1 MAQLGGKSSVES
13 QAIEACHSL
22 GSGDRSPD
30 ASAILRNHG
39 QKAQIRLG
47 QSPANRRRPA
57 ALYLPRQQ
65 RCHVG
70 HFSRSRRLRP
80 LGPRSPRFLERRR
93 SPPRPRSCSR
103 SAEVTETPP
112 LLSLRLS
119 VGYRNKTGVLR
130 DVSLEIQP
138 GEILG
143 LVGQSGSGKSTLS
156 LAILRLLHLKGGT
169 ARGNLLF
176 KGEDLSS
183 KSESQMRS
191 LRGREISIVLQSPL
205 SSLNPALRIG
215 SQLSEAWRA
224 HAPGTREECTTAI
237 SNALTSVSLP
247 NDTEFLR
254 RRSGQLSVGQAQRV
268 IIAMAILHRPSL
280 LIADEATSAL
290 DTITQ
295 SEILRLFAQLNRELG
310 MGILYISHDL
320 LSVAALCHRIA
331 ILNAGE
337 IVECGPPSQIFG
349 APRHPYT
356 QKLVAALPR
365 LPVFNSEASPASSRA
380 PEPVLSRA

>member
-1 MAQLGGKSSVES
+1 MTES
-13 QAIEACHSL
+13 
-22 GSGDRSPD
+22 R
-30 ASAILRNHG
+30 
-39 QKAQIRLG
+39 
-47 QSPANRRRPA
+47 
-57 ALYLPRQQ
+57 
-65 RCHVG
+65 
-70 HFSRSRRLRP
+70 
-80 LGPRSPRFLERRR
+80 
-93 SPPRPRSCSR
+93 
-103 SAEVTETPP
+103 P

-119 VGYRNKTGVLR
+119 VDYRSKPGVLR
-130 DVSLEIQP
+130 NVSLEIRP

-156 LAILRLLHLKGGT
+156 LAILRLLHLKGGA

-176 KGEDLSS
+176 NGEDLSA
-183 KSESQMRS
+183 KSEAQMRS

-224 HAPGTREECTTAI
+224 HATGTREECAAAI
-237 SNALTSVSLP
+237 SKALTSVSLP
-247 NDTEFLR
+247 NDSDFLR

-295 SEILRLFAQLNRELG
+295 SEILRLFAKLNRELG

-349 APRHPYT
+349 APQHSYT
-356 QKLVAALPR
+356 QRLVAALPR
-365 LPVFNSEASPASSRA
+365 LPVFPSQASQTSSPAVTE
-380 PEPVLSRA
+380 PQVEPVLERF

>member
-1 MAQLGGKSSVES
+1 MT
-13 QAIEACHSL
+13 EAS
-22 GSGDRSPD
+22 
-30 ASAILRNHG
+30 
-39 QKAQIRLG
+39 
-47 QSPANRRRPA
+47 
-57 ALYLPRQQ
+57 
-65 RCHVG
+65 
-70 HFSRSRRLRP
+70 
-80 LGPRSPRFLERRR
+80 
-93 SPPRPRSCSR
+93 
-103 SAEVTETPP
+103 P

-119 VGYRNKTGVLR
+119 VDYRNKTGVLR
-130 DVSLEIQP
+130 DVSFEIQP

-169 ARGNLLF
+169 AHGDLFF
-176 KGEDLSS
+176 KGQDLSA
-183 KSESQMRS
+183 KTEAQMRS

-224 HAPGTREECTTAI
+224 HATGTQVECAATIA
-237 SNALTSVSLP
+237 SALTNVSLP
-247 NDTEFLR
+247 DDSDFLR

-295 SEILRLFAQLNRELG
+295 SEILSLFARLNRELG

-320 LSVAALCHRIA
+320 LSVATLCHRIA
-331 ILNAGE
+331 ILNSGE
-337 IVECGPPSQIFG
+337 IVECGSPSQIFG
-349 APRHPYT
+349 APQHAYT
-356 QKLVAALPR
+356 QKLVTALPR
-365 LPVFNSEASPASSRA
+365 LPIFDHPSGTLSNMGSSEEHLDPVFRSK
-380 PEPVLSRA
+380 

>member
-1 MAQLGGKSSVES
+1 VIES
-13 QAIEACHSL
+13 
-22 GSGDRSPD
+22 
-30 ASAILRNHG
+30 
-39 QKAQIRLG
+39 
-47 QSPANRRRPA
+47 
-57 ALYLPRQQ
+57 
-65 RCHVG
+65 
-70 HFSRSRRLRP
+70 
-80 LGPRSPRFLERRR
+80 
-93 SPPRPRSCSR
+93 
-103 SAEVTETPP
+103 PP

-119 VGYRNKTGVLR
+119 VDYRNKPGVLR
-130 DVSLEIQP
+130 DISLAIQP

-169 ARGNLLF
+169 ARGDLLF
-176 KGEDLSS
+176 KGEDLSA

-224 HAPGTREECTTAI
+224 HASGTREECAAAI
-237 SNALTSVSLP
+237 RNALASVSLP
-247 NDTEFLR
+247 NEADFLR
-254 RRSGQLSVGQAQRV
+254 RRPSQLSVGQAQRV
-268 IIAMAILHRPSL
+268 IIALAILHHPSL

-295 SEILRLFAQLNRELG
+295 SEILTLFARLNRELG

-320 LSVAALCHRIA
+320 LSVASLCHRIA

-349 APRHPYT
+349 APQHEYT
-356 QKLVAALPR
+356 RKLVAALPR
-365 LPVFNSEASPASSRA
+365 LPVFPLQSSPASGRH
-380 PEPVLSRA
+380 PEPALLGV

>member
-1 MAQLGGKSSVES
+1 VIES
-13 QAIEACHSL
+13 
-22 GSGDRSPD
+22 
-30 ASAILRNHG
+30 
-39 QKAQIRLG
+39 
-47 QSPANRRRPA
+47 
-57 ALYLPRQQ
+57 
-65 RCHVG
+65 
-70 HFSRSRRLRP
+70 
-80 LGPRSPRFLERRR
+80 
-93 SPPRPRSCSR
+93 
-103 SAEVTETPP
+103 PP

-119 VGYRNKTGVLR
+119 VDYRNKPGVLR
-130 DVSLEIQP
+130 DISLDIRP

-169 ARGNLLF
+169 ARGDLLF
-176 KGEDLSS
+176 KGEDLSA

-224 HAPGTREECTTAI
+224 HASGTREECAAAI
-237 SNALTSVSLP
+237 RNALTSVSLP
-247 NDTEFLR
+247 NEADFLR
-254 RRSGQLSVGQAQRV
+254 RRPSQLSVGQSQRV

-290 DTITQ
+290 NTITQ
-295 SEILRLFAQLNRELG
+295 SEILTLFARLNRELG

-320 LSVAALCHRIA
+320 LSVASQCHRIA
-331 ILNAGE
+331 ILNSGE

-349 APRHPYT
+349 TPQHEYT
-356 QKLVAALPR
+356 RRLVAALPR
-365 LPVFNSEASPASSRA
+365 LPVFPLQSSPVSSRDS
-380 PEPVLSRA
+380 EPALLRV

>member
-1 MAQLGGKSSVES
+1 V
-13 QAIEACHSL
+13 
-22 GSGDRSPD
+22 D
-30 ASAILRNHG
+30 
-39 QKAQIRLG
+39 
-47 QSPANRRRPA
+47 
-57 ALYLPRQQ
+57 
-65 RCHVG
+65 
-70 HFSRSRRLRP
+70 
-80 LGPRSPRFLERRR
+80 
-93 SPPRPRSCSR
+93 
-103 SAEVTETPP
+103 
-112 LLSLRLS
+112 
-119 VGYRNKTGVLR
+119 YRNKSGVLR
-130 DVSLEIQP
+130 DVALDIQP

-156 LAILRLLHLKGGT
+156 LAILRLLDLKGGT
-169 ARGNLLF
+169 ARGHLFF
-176 KGEDLSS
+176 KGEDLSA
-183 KSESQMRS
+183 KSETQMRS

-224 HAPGTREECTTAI
+224 HATGTQDQCAAAI
-237 SNALTSVSLP
+237 GSALTSVSLP
-247 NDTEFLR
+247 NDLDFLR
-254 RRSGQLSVGQAQRV
+254 RRPSQLSVGQAQRV

-295 SEILRLFAQLNRELG
+295 SEILCLFARLNRELG

-331 ILNAGE
+331 ILDSGA

-349 APRHPYT
+349 ASRHPYT

-365 LPVFNSEASPASSRA
+365 IPNFAHQSSASPA
-380 PEPVLSRA
+380 PNPVELQQEPVLKLS